1 MSHPRPEKSNNR
13 PYELLEHLDFVLN
26 KEVPLVVPEDL
37 QAQEYIFLAEDYV
50 KYHLVHQALDC
61 LDRAVS
67 LEPSM
72 DQDCAVFRKMKL
84 PAVIPPVEAVELVVL
99 ASDHRRN
106 FCPERF
112 DADFFDS
119 YVEVAQRC
127 VARFPDCELGHFV
140 LGELEIW
147 RGNLKTAIAAFER
160 VHELN
165 PLNVNAMNELAR
177 IYLSKSKY
185 LRALAWYQKALGV
198 DETDHIAL
206 HGQEHVKDTL
216 SDPAHMLYLKYRW
229 CQAIRDRWHIFKLK
243 RQMRRISLQ
252 HEHEPSWWKR
262 EPGGIIDKTGTF
274 IFRSEEVV
282 SFNNFSNGFFCAQQP
297 ECASFLNLSGRN
309 AFAKVFRWAES
320 FSENLACVFIDEKW
334 GFIDTDGELVIKP
347 QFQDVGSFEQGLAAA
362 QLNDRWGFIEVSG
375 DWIIKPQFDK
385 VLSFSEERAA
395 VCLNNKI
402 AFINLRGEQITEFE
416 FDEAGAFADG
426 RAQTLVY
433 ETGVNRRIVRYI
445 DRDGVVV
452 IDLARK
458 YEELVGDSQIF
469 YGRDDVHKYDYL
481 GWGARESLHTFTSR
495 NQISHDKARGQFVDG
510 LLNIHFDGKRAF
522 LDTNGNVAIPFSQRH
537 IDRFSEG
544 LARLTIVAES
554 YHDNRYG
561 FVDKTGTVV
570 IAPTFSYAHAF
581 SDGLVYVEE
590 PDERS
595 FYIDKS
601 GEKVF
606 ELTGNKLKPGAFH
619 NGLAAMVPHPMA
631 GM

>member
-1 MSHPRPEKSNNR
+1 MSQLTSEESNYL
-13 PYELLEHLDFVLN
+13 PYKVLENLDFVLN

-37 QAQEYIFLAEDYV
+37 QAQEYIFLAEDYA

-61 LDRAVS
+61 LERAVS
-67 LEPSM
+67 LDSSLEP
-72 DQDCAVFRKMKL
+72 DCAVFRKIKL

-106 FCPERF
+106 FPPERLNS
-112 DADFFDS
+112 DFFDS
-119 YVEVAQRC
+119 YFEVAQMC
-127 VARFPDCELGHFV
+127 VARFPECELGHFV

-147 RGNLKTAIAAFER
+147 RGNFKQALAAFER

-165 PLNVNAMNELAR
+165 PLNVNAMNELGR

-185 LRALAWYQKALGV
+185 LRALAWYQKALIV
-198 DETDHIAL
+198 DETDRIAL
-206 HGQEHVKDTL
+206 HGQERVFFSL
-216 SDPAHMLYLKYRW
+216 SDPVNLLCLKYSW
-229 CQAIRDRWHIFKLK
+229 CQAIRNRWQIFKIM
-243 RQMRRISLQ
+243 RQARRISLQ
-252 HEHEPSWWKR
+252 NKHDPNWWKR
-262 EPGGIIDKTGTF
+262 APGGVIDRTGTY

-297 ECASFLNLSGRN
+297 ECASFLDLSGRN
-309 AFAKVFRWAES
+309 AFGKTFRWAES
-320 FSENLACVFIDEKW
+320 FSENLACVFIDGKW
-334 GFIDTDGELVIKP
+334 GFIDTNGELVIKP
-347 QFQDVGSFEQGLAAA
+347 QFQDVGSFEHGLAAA
-362 QLNDRWGFIEVSG
+362 QLNDRWGFIGVSG
-375 DWIIKPQFDK
+375 DWIIEPQFDS

-395 VCLNNKI
+395 VCLDSKI

-426 RAQTLVY
+426 RARTLVY
-433 ETGVNRRIVRYI
+433 ETGANRRIVKYI
-445 DRDGVVV
+445 DCNGVVV

-469 YGRDDVHKYDYL
+469 YGRLAVHSHDYL
-481 GWGARESLHTFTSR
+481 SCGPRESLHTFTSR
-495 NQISHDKARGQFVDG
+495 NQISQDKARGQFVDG
-510 LLNIHFDGKRAF
+510 LLKIHFDGKWAF
-522 LDTNGNVAIPFSQRH
+522 LDTNGNISIPFSQRH
-537 IDRFSEG
+537 IDLFSEG

-561 FVDKTGTVV
+561 FVDKTGAVV

-595 FYIDKS
+595 FYIDKT

-619 NGLAAMVPHPMA
+619 NGLAAMVPYPMA